1 METARG
7 DRLILGL
14 LVALVAAFSYVVVD
28 TMRVKIIEEGDTA
41 PSFSIKTDSG
51 KTITTKDFGGKL
63 LVLNFWAT
71 WCPPCVEETP
81 SLVALS
87 NRLGPKGLTVVG
99 VSVDTDAKAYEGFIR
114 RFGVKFETFRD
125 PESNISASYGT
136 FKYPETYII
145 DRNGKVVLKIVGQK
159 NWASPETIEQ
169 LQKLL

>member
-7 DRLILGL
+7 DRLILAL

-28 TMRVKIIEEGDTA
+28 TMRVRIIEEGDSA
-41 PSFSIKTDSG
+41 PSFSIKADSG
-51 KTITTKDFGGKL
+51 KTITPKDFGGKV

-71 WCPPCVEETP
+71 WCQPCVEETP

-87 NRLGPKGLTVVG
+87 NRLASKGLTVVG
-99 VSVDTDAKAYEGFIR
+99 VSVDTDAKAYQTFIN

-125 PESNISASYGT
+125 AESNIPAEYGT

-145 DRNGKVVLKIVGQK
+145 KDGKVIQKVVGQK
-159 NWASPETIEQ
+159 NWATPETIAE